1 MLILN
6 MKYGLKPLIIV
17 NFLVIFFLFTDI
29 YAQNLVPNFNFDSV
43 TTCPDSRGQVEFAP
57 PWYSPNFETTDLM
70 HTCSTSDRTSIPDNF
85 WGNQFPA
92 SGRGMVGIRAYL
104 APEAAGRDNYKE
116 YIAVELIDSLI
127 EGESYFLSFKVS
139 PGEKNVY
146 ITDDVGMYITDTSPR
161 DINLLNV
168 TPIIENIQNRLLSN
182 YASWVEINGNYVAK
196 GGEKHVVI
204 GNFKDNDN
212 TTLASPSNEIEGT
225 ESAYLFVDEVVV
237 EPCSSRLPDSLIT
250 NQESVICNGST
261 IELATNLEEKSE
273 LIWSNGSTAT
283 SIIVDEP
290 GYYYVN
296 ATINGC
302 VMEDSI
308 EVIESGPEIMENPD
322 TTICRGNQ
330 LFLTADNT
338 ASNLWNNEIN
348 SDTLLVDSPGTYF
361 LSSTKDNCTV
371 QDTIIVDFAELPDI
385 LDTDTIACIDAEL
398 TLDAGISSASYL
410 WSTGESS
417 ELISVFESGIYSV
430 QITTPCYNLN
440 KRYFTIFTACG
451 CGFFAPNAI
460 SLNNDGVND
469 QFEILVDNAV
479 EALNLTIV
487 NRWGEKV
494 YTASNSAVWDITE
507 TGASPDSGTYFWEF
521 TYRCFEGGETKVQQQ
536 SGFVK
541 VLK

>member
-1 MLILN
+1 MLMLN
-6 MKYGLKPLIIV
+6 MKYEFRPFIFI
-17 NFLVIFFLFTDI
+17 NFLFIFFLFPDI

-43 TTCPDSRGQVEFAP
+43 TTCPDSRGQLAFAP

-70 HTCSTSDRTSIPDNF
+70 HECSSVERTSIPDNF
-85 WGNQFPA
+85 WGSQFPA
-92 SGRGMVGIRAYL
+92 SGRGMAGIRTYL
-104 APEAAGRDNYKE
+104 APEAANKDDYKE
-116 YIAVELIDSLI
+116 FVAVELTDSLI
-127 EGESYFLSFKVS
+127 EGETYFLSFKVS
-139 PGEKNVY
+139 PGENNVY
-146 ITDDVGMYITDTSPR
+146 ITDDIGMYLNETPPR
-161 DINLLNV
+161 DTNLLTV
-168 TPIIENIQNRLLSN
+168 TPVLANATNWLLSN
-182 YASWVEINGNYVAK
+182 YTSWFEIKGNYVAN
-196 GGEKHVVI
+196 GGERHLVI
-204 GNFKDNDN
+204 GNFKDNEN
-212 TTLASPSNEIEGT
+212 TTLALPLNPREVA
-225 ESAYLFVDEVVV
+225 ESAYLFIDEVVV
-237 EPCSSRLPDSLIT
+237 ESCRSRLPDNLIT
-250 NQESVICNGST
+250 NQEANICNGTPIS
-261 IELATNLEEKSE
+261 LNTNLSTDNEV
-273 LIWSNGSTAT
+273 LWSNGSSSA

-290 GYYYVN
+290 GFYYAT

-398 TLDAGISSASYL
+398 MLDAGISDASYL